1 MIKARSGEYWVI
13 RFQDGE
19 NLLEG
24 LKGLGLKSAAI
35 LGAVGML
42 RDLAFGY
49 WDGERYVEEPVPE
62 PVELLSLSGNIG
74 EADGE
79 VVVHAHV
86 VAGMRDGNAIGGHL
100 LRATV
105 HNTTEMVLLQLSRV
119 RLARKPDPSG
129 LLGLYPE
136 ER

>member
-19 NLLEG
+19 RLPEGLLELG
-24 LKGLGLKSAAI
+24 LKGAAI
-35 LGAVGML
+35 LCGVGML
-42 RDLAFGY
+42 RDLVFGY
-49 WDGERYVEEPVPE
+49 WDGERYVEEPVKE
-62 PVELLSLSGNIG
+62 PVELLSLAGNIG

-79 VVVHAHV
+79 AVVHAHV
-86 VAGMRDGNAIGGHL
+86 VAGMQGGKAIGGHL
-100 LRATV
+100 LQATV
-105 HNTTEMVLLQLSRV
+105 HNTAELVLLQLSGI